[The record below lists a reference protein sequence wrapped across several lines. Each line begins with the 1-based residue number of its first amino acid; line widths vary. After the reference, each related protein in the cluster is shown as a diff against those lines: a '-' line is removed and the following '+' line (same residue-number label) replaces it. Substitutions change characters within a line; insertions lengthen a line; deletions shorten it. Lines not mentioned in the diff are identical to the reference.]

1 MGDRGRSALP
11 APEPAGHDA
20 VTPNG
25 RADAADETDL
35 VAEAETWIQVS
46 WQAEHL
52 RRTADW
58 LRMLAPDASL
68 ALVLAALTHDMERA
82 YPGPDAPVF
91 DARRGPADPDYLRRH
106 QERSAAIVADWLKG
120 RGCGE
125 ELVAEVVALVAVHEE
140 GGSPEADLLQAAD
153 SLSFLEV
160 NVGLFLERIPTRSHH
175 VGPEEAR
182 AQFRYMYERIK
193 VASARALARQMYEAA
208 MARVGE
214 IEATHGHE
222 IGSPAEE
229 RR

>member
-1 MGDRGRSALP
+1 
-11 APEPAGHDA
+11 

-25 RADAADETDL
+25 RSGAADASDL
-35 VAEAETWIQVS
+35 IAQAQTWIEVS

-58 LRMLAPDASL
+58 LRELAPDASP

-82 YPGPDAPVF
+82 FPGPDAPVF

-106 QERSAAIVADWLKG
+106 QERSAAIVADWLRD

-125 ELVAEVVALVAVHEE
+125 ALVGEVAALVAVHEE

-175 VGPEEAR
+175 VGPAEAR
-182 AQFRYMYERIK
+182 AQFRQMYERIK
-193 VASARALARQMYEAA
+193 VARARAPARPHYEAA
-208 MARVGE
+208 MAGVDE
-214 IEATHGHE
+214 IEATHGHKL
-222 IGSPAEE
+222 GSAAEE